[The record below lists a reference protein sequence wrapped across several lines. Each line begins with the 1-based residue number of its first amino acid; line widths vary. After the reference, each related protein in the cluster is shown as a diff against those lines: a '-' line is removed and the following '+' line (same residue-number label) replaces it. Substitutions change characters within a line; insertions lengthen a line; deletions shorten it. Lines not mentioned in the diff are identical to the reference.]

1 VDGRTR
7 LPLGPNPEA
16 VFASLA
22 NPEDPMSFKNPTKLF
37 PLFLT
42 ERLDETRSFY
52 EEKLGFTVLIDMPE
66 YIQLQYGGAE
76 GPELCFMKPDAFP
89 DGMVRPAFQGEGVVV
104 SIPTPCADDKFREVT
119 QHRVETTGQPENK
132 PWGWR
137 SFFAVDPNG
146 ILLDFFHVYKE
157 MPKAVAEAS

>member
-1 VDGRTR
+1 MA
-7 LPLGPNPEA
+7 L
-16 VFASLA
+16 
-22 NPEDPMSFKNPTKLF
+22 KNPNRLF

-42 ERLDETRSFY
+42 EKLEETKRY
-52 EEKLGFTVLIDMPE
+52 YTETLGFRLSYDSGP
-66 YIQLQYGGAE
+66 YIQVACSDDEE

-89 DGMVRPAFQGEGVVV
+89 DGAARPAFAGQGVIV
-104 SIPTPCADDKFREVT
+104 SVPTPSADTKYKALKRAGAELIGEPQD
-119 QHRVETTGQPENK
+119 K

-157 MPKAVAEAS
+157 VDLNDAAR